1 MRTRQRQT
9 VLAIA
14 CLAWLIATPV
24 PAGASVLVLD
34 FGLNDDTLLPRVPIE
49 LARTAAVAPA
59 VRARLAARGHTIVS
73 AATTPEIQAQASNG
87 YKYFVEHP
95 LVAAALGQAAGAE
108 WVAIGRVN
116 KPSFL
121 FAYFVIDLVDAATGR
136 IVAHLETSPRGAI
149 SNARLQT
156 RAAEALAD
164 EVHRALVTVL
174 AHRAKSEVP
183 TTGTG
188 R

>member
-59 VRARLAARGHTIVS
+59 VRARLAARGHTIRQRRDD
-73 AATTPEIQAQASNG
+73 T
-87 YKYFVEHP
+87 
-95 LVAAALGQAAGAE
+95 
-108 WVAIGRVN
+108 
-116 KPSFL
+116 
-121 FAYFVIDLVDAATGR
+121 
-136 IVAHLETSPRGAI
+136 
-149 SNARLQT
+149 
-156 RAAEALAD
+156 
-164 EVHRALVTVL
+164 
-174 AHRAKSEVP
+174 
-183 TTGTG
+183 
-188 R
+188 